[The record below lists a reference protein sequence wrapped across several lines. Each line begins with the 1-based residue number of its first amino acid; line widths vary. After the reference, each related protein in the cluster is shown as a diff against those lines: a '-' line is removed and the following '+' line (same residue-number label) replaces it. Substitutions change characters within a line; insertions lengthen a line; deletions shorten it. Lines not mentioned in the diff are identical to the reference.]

1 VLYEEILTASLLLFA
16 VLGFFI
22 ALRLHYRFAFGLLK
36 NTEDY
41 ETKKHKIKKIESFS
55 FFALNILF
63 VIAFMAVFSLDA
75 YYLYEGYS
83 LEEMVI
89 DLWHKIPEGFWLEL
103 LFKLIK
109 VAIMIVLMKI
119 VFKFIYKLLKQK
131 EKKLILKKRYKE
143 ELVKLFF
150 LRVKNTIKYTFVL
163 GVMYRITH
171 FFSFLEEV
179 SVVFLVALVGFFLF
193 AFGVSV
199 RAYFE
204 MKRTKEE

>member
-16 VLGFFI
+16 VLGFFV

-89 DLWHKIPEGFWLEL
+89 DLWHKIPQGFWLEL
-103 LFKLIK
+103 LFKLIR
-109 VAIMIVLMKI
+109 VAIMIILMKI
-119 VFKFIYKLLKQK
+119 VFKFTYKLLKQK
-131 EKKLILKKRYKE
+131 EKKLILKQCYKE

-179 SVVFLVALVGFFLF
+179 SYIFLVALIGFFLF
-193 AFGVSV
+193 AFGVSIQ
-199 RAYFE
+199 AYFE
-204 MKRTKEE
+204 MKKRV